1 MSVSPTIDAPTGDGR
16 PLVVACLRICDLRP
30 QVDPLT
36 GSIARDPWGI
46 GLSAADA
53 AALEYA
59 LRVADAWSGRVV
71 AVAAGPATIEPALVE
86 VAALGASVLRVPTSD
101 TDTDPGAATGHP
113 YEEELGE
120 DEHRLARTIVGALE
134 PWGAPA
140 VVVCGDRSADRGTG
154 ALPGF
159 LAHRWGAAQALG
171 LVSLEVEPPRAGTAP
186 HLLGQRRL
194 DGGWREQLRVPLPA
208 VCSVEGAGVRLRR
221 ASLAGTLAAD
231 SSAVRLERSS
241 PMATAER
248 DRPPAPV
255 RVGASRSYRPRT
267 RVLPAP
273 PADDPR
279 IRLLDLTG
287 ALTTP
292 DPPTVIGPVGAA
304 DAADELI
311 GFLVRHGYLET
322 APSADLGG
330 GDASPAEGNR

>member
-1 MSVSPTIDAPTGDGR
+1 MNVSPNTVAPAGVGR
-16 PLVVACLRICDLRP
+16 PLAVACLRICDLRP

-36 GSIARDPWGI
+36 GSIGRDPWGI
-46 GLSAADA
+46 GLSPADA
-53 AALEYA
+53 AALEYV

-71 AVAAGPATIEPALVE
+71 AVAVGPASIEPVLVE
-86 VAALGASVLRVPTSD
+86 VSALGASVVRVSTTG
-101 TDTDPGAATGHP
+101 TDTDPGADTEHA
-113 YEEELGE
+113 YEVELGA
-120 DEHRLARTIVGALE
+120 DEHDLARTIVAALE
-134 PWGAPA
+134 PWGPPA

-159 LAHRWGAAQALG
+159 LAHQWGAAQALG
-171 LVSLEVEPPRAGTAP
+171 LVSLEVEPTRTGTAP
-186 HLLGQRRL
+186 HLLAQRRL

-241 PMATAER
+241 PMANPER
-248 DRPPAPV
+248 ERPVALV

-311 GFLVRHGYLET
+311 GFLVRHGYLGPPPT
-322 APSADLGG
+322 ADLGG
-330 GDASPAEGNR
+330 GDAHPAEGNR